1 MSQSFVSLNFLPKGK
16 YRIDLVEGVTKTNF
30 FSLCYGALTTIG
42 LLTFISY
49 ATTYVLIENLEYQRE
64 SIGTIVGDLQVVA
77 EIALL
82 MVFLPVGLIADKIGR
97 RQVYSFGMAAMGL
110 SYFLYPL
117 ATGIGELTVYRVIYA
132 IGMGAATGM
141 LGTVNADYPQDRTRG
156 KMLAVT
162 GILNATGVILV
173 SLVFARLP
181 ENFAQM
187 GYDQITAG
195 KYAMW
200 VVAGMCLTTAIVVA
214 FGLQKGTPT
223 EEQKK
228 IPYLTQV
235 KSGWEESRN
244 PRILLAYASAFVARS
259 DLVILV
265 TFLVLWGVAVGT
277 DMGMTTSEATK
288 LSLIHI

>member
-1 MSQSFVSLNFLPKGK
+1 M
-16 YRIDLVEGVTKTNF
+16 
-30 FSLCYGALTTIG
+30 
-42 LLTFISY
+42 
-49 ATTYVLIENLEYQRE
+49 LIENLEYQRE

-200 VVAGMCLTTAIVVA
+200 VVAGMCLTSAIVVA
-214 FGLQKGTPT
+214 FGLQ
-223 EEQKK
+223 
-228 IPYLTQV
+228 
-235 KSGWEESRN
+235 
-244 PRILLAYASAFVARS
+244 
-259 DLVILV
+259 
-265 TFLVLWGVAVGT
+265 
-277 DMGMTTSEATK
+277 
-288 LSLIHI
+288 

>member
-1 MSQSFVSLNFLPKGK
+1 
-16 YRIDLVEGVTKTNF
+16 
-30 FSLCYGALTTIG
+30 
-42 LLTFISY
+42 
-49 ATTYVLIENLEYQRE
+49 
-64 SIGTIVGDLQVVA
+64 
-77 EIALL
+77 
-82 MVFLPVGLIADKIGR
+82 
-97 RQVYSFGMAAMGL
+97 
-110 SYFLYPL
+110 
-117 ATGIGELTVYRVIYA
+117 
-132 IGMGAATGM
+132 MGAATGM
-141 LGTVNADYPQDRTRG
+141 LGTENADYPQDRTRG

-228 IPYLTQV
+228 IPYLTQE
-235 KSGWEESRN
+235 KSGFEERGN
-244 PRILLAYASAFVARS
+244 PRILLAYPAAFVARS
-259 DLVILV
+259 DLVILGP
-265 TFLVLWGVAVGT
+265 FLSPLGSCGW
-277 DMGMTTSEATK
+277 D
-288 LSLIHI
+288 